1 MGHLGLV
8 WRRTTVDLI
17 ASEDGALGGEFQTLV
32 AIETDPF
39 EPSDDF
45 VFAVDGVR
53 VARAAVLVVA
63 LKTHKS
69 LKGWPQHRLLQL

>member
-32 AIETDPF
+32 AIEADPF
-39 EPSDDF
+39 EASDDF

-63 LKTHKS
+63 LKTYKS
-69 LKGWPQHRLLQL
+69 LKGCYPNLASA